1 VRVKYNDAMAVVK
14 IDADGRLTVPEDAL
28 RALGVEG
35 ESEVLIEIDAE
46 HETVVLRPAD
56 DDSWLDTPETIA
68 AVRRA
73 EADIAAGRMRTAS
86 PADFRAL
93 AETEDE

>member
-1 VRVKYNDAMAVVK
+1 VRYNGGMAVVK

-35 ESEVLIEIDAE
+35 EGEIRIEVDAE
-46 HETVVLRPAD
+46 SEMVVLRPAD
-56 DDSWLDTPETIA
+56 QDDSWLYTPETIV

-73 EADIAAGRMRTAS
+73 EADIKAGRLRHMTEAEL
-86 PADFRAL
+86 L
-93 AETEDE
+93 AHLQNRQ